1 MPAYFQQRRLYLSL
15 AASLLFHAAL
25 LGSGDLALLFAPQWV
40 KAVPAVLQVPV
51 LQAYLLPIP
60 NTAELLKNTLS
71 EEKAE
76 VLALSPRPAARPAGT
91 MPQAPREESAERKL
105 AEHLFYPPEAIASGL
120 QGEVRLLLLL
130 DAEGGV
136 IDAQIASSSGH
147 DLLDQAAIAAAHAMR
162 RLPDTGV
169 RELILPVV
177 FKLQ

>member
-25 LGSGDLALLFAPQWV
+25 LGSGDLALLFAPQRV
-40 KAVPAVLQVPV
+40 KAVPAV

-76 VLALSPRPAARPAGT
+76 VLALSPRPAARPART
-91 MPQAPREESAERKL
+91 MPQAPRKESAEHKL